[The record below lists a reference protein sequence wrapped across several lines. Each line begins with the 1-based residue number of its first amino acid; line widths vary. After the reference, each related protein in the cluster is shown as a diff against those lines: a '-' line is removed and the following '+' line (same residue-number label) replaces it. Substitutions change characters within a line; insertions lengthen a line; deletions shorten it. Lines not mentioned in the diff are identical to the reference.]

1 MTLSNHYES
10 RLTQLFPIVGWLKSY
25 TRQEFNSDLFA
36 GVITAILLVPQGI
49 AYAILAGLPP
59 QLGLYASILPPV
71 LYALLG
77 TSRTL
82 SVGPVSIAAIMIAS
96 ALNTPE
102 VSVLGNPVQSA
113 LILSAESGLIML
125 LMALLRMGGLVNF
138 ISHPVL
144 TGFTSGAALLIIGSQ
159 LPQLFGLKE
168 PSCGLDINCYSH
180 YLSGIVPATLLIAL
194 AAIGLL
200 VFFGKPLVLLLESI
214 GLQPFL
220 ITAISKCGPLL
231 TIMLATLA
239 VGHFDLIGQQQ
250 VAVVGKVPSG
260 FPELNLDFSPVGKW
274 YILLPYSAFI
284 ALIAY
289 IESVAIAKVTANF
302 RGEKI
307 VSNQELIAL
316 GTANLAAAISGGMP
330 VAGGFSRT
338 MVNFSAG
345 ARTQM
350 AMLIAAAI
358 LALAVV
364 FFSPWFENIPKA
376 ALAAIILVAIVPLVK
391 LSDIAHTWRYD
402 RGDGIAEIVTLLGV
416 LVYGIEEGITL
427 GIILTLVSH
436 LRKTSHPHI
445 AVVGR
450 IPGTEHYRN
459 IKRYNVET
467 WPHLLL
473 LRIDESITFANI
485 NYIEEFINAKLR
497 QQPGIKHI
505 VLIFTSIS
513 DIDAT
518 ALEELEKLNRTLQ
531 ASKMTLHI
539 SEAKGPVLDKLE
551 KTDFLKQ
558 LQPGRVFFHTEDAV
572 RELGSPMPQAV
583 E

>member
-1 MTLSNHYES
+1 MPHSKSNNS
-10 RLTQLFPIVGWLKSY
+10 RLTRLFPIAGWLKSY

-36 GVITAILLVPQGI
+36 GIITAILLVPQGI

-71 LYALLG
+71 LYALFG

-96 ALNTPE
+96 ALTAPE
-102 VSVLGNPVQSA
+102 ISVLGNPVQSA
-113 LILSAESGLIML
+113 LILSAESGIIML

-159 LPQLFGLKE
+159 LPQLLGLKT
-168 PSCGLDINCYSH
+168 PSCGFDVICYSH
-180 YLSGIVPATLLIAL
+180 YFSGLVPVTLLIGL
-194 AAIGLL
+194 AAVGLL
-200 VFFGKPLVLLLESI
+200 VFFGRPLVFILKNT
-214 GLQPFL
+214 GMQPYL

-239 VGHFDLIGQQQ
+239 VGYFDLTGQQN
-250 VAVVGKVPSG
+250 VAVVGQVPSG
-260 FPELNLDFSPVGKW
+260 FPALNMDFSPIEKW
-274 YILLPYSAFI
+274 YALLPYSGFI

-289 IESVAIAKVTANF
+289 VESVAIAKVTANF
-302 RGEKI
+302 RNEKI
-307 VSNQELIAL
+307 IPNQELIAL
-316 GTANLAAAISGGMP
+316 GVANLAAAVSGGMP

-338 MVNFSAG
+338 MVNFAAG

-350 AMLIAAAI
+350 AMLIAAGL
-358 LALAVV
+358 LALAVI
-364 FFSPWFENIPKA
+364 FFSPLFENIPKA
-376 ALAAIILVAIVPLVK
+376 ALAAIILVAIIPLVK

-402 RGDGIAEIVTLLGV
+402 RGDGIAETATLLGV

-427 GIILTLVSH
+427 GIILTLISH
-436 LRKTSHPHI
+436 LRKTSQPHI

-459 IKRYNVET
+459 IKRHSVET

-473 LRIDESITFANI
+473 LRVDESITFANI
-485 NYIEEFINAKLR
+485 NYIEEFINTELR
-497 QQPGIKHI
+497 RQPNLKHI

-513 DIDAT
+513 DIDTT
-518 ALEELEKLNRTLQ
+518 ALEVLENLNHTLQ

-551 KTDFLKQ
+551 KTDFLRQ
-558 LQPGRVFFHTEDAV
+558 LKPGKAFFHTEDAV
-572 RELGSPMPQAV
+572 RELAKG
-583 E
+583 

>member
-1 MTLSNHYES
+1 MTSSNHNES

-36 GVITAILLVPQGI
+36 GIITAILLVPQGI

-71 LYALLG
+71 LYAFFG

-96 ALNTPE
+96 ALATPE

-113 LILSAESGLIML
+113 LILSAESGIIML

-159 LPQLFGLKE
+159 LPQLLGLKT
-168 PSCGLDINCYSH
+168 PSCGVDVICYSH
-180 YLSGIVPATLLIAL
+180 YFSGLVPATLLIGL
-194 AAIGLL
+194 TAIGLL
-200 VFFGKPLVLLLESI
+200 VFFGKPLVFMLKNT
-214 GLQPFL
+214 GMQPYL

-239 VGHFDLIGQQQ
+239 VGYFDLTGQQN
-250 VAVVGKVPSG
+250 VAVVGQVPSG
-260 FPELNLDFSPVGKW
+260 FPALNIDFSPIEKW
-274 YILLPYSAFI
+274 YTLLPYSGFI

-289 IESVAIAKVTANF
+289 VESVAIAKVTANL

-307 VSNQELIAL
+307 SPNQELIAL
-316 GTANLAAAISGGMP
+316 GVANLAAAVSGGMP

-338 MVNFSAG
+338 MVNFAAG

-358 LALAVV
+358 LALAVI
-364 FFSPWFENIPKA
+364 FFSPLFENIPKA
-376 ALAAIILVAIVPLVK
+376 ALAAIILVAIIPLVK

-402 RGDGIAEIVTLLGV
+402 RGDGIAEAATLLGV

-436 LRKTSHPHI
+436 LRKTSQPHI

-459 IKRYNVET
+459 IKRHSVET

-473 LRIDESITFANI
+473 LRVDESITFANI
-485 NYIEEFINAKLR
+485 NYIEEFINAELR
-497 QQPGIKHI
+497 RQPDLKHI

-513 DIDAT
+513 DIDTT
-518 ALEELEKLNRTLQ
+518 ALEVLENLNHTLQ

-551 KTDFLKQ
+551 KTDFLRQ
-558 LQPGRVFFHTEDAV
+558 LKPGKVFFHTEDAV
-572 RELGSPMPQAV
+572 RELGEDDSV
-583 E
+583 H

>member
-1 MTLSNHYES
+1 MTSSNHNES
-10 RLTQLFPIVGWLKSY
+10 RLIQLFPIVGWLRSY
-25 TRQEFNSDLFA
+25 NRQEFNSDLFA
-36 GVITAILLVPQGI
+36 GIITAILLVPQGI

-113 LILSAESGLIML
+113 LILSAESGIIML
-125 LMALLRMGGLVNF
+125 LMAGLRMGGLVNF

-159 LPQLFGLKE
+159 LPQLFGLKA
-168 PSCGLDINCYSH
+168 PSCDFDTACYSR
-180 YLSGIVPATLLIAL
+180 YFSGIVPATLFIGLTSV
-194 AAIGLL
+194 GLL
-200 VFFGKPLVLLLESI
+200 VLFGKPLILMLKRI
-214 GLQPFL
+214 GLQPSL

-231 TIMLATLA
+231 TILLATLA
-239 VGHFDLIGQQQ
+239 VGHFDLTGQQHI
-250 VAVVGKVPSG
+250 AVVGKVPSG
-260 FPELNLDFSPVGKW
+260 LPELNLDFSPVEKW
-274 YILLPYSAFI
+274 YVLLPFSGFI

-289 IESVAIAKVTANF
+289 VESVAIAKVTANF

-307 VSNQELIAL
+307 LSNQELIAL
-316 GTANLAAAISGGMP
+316 GTANLAAAVSGGMP

-402 RGDGIAEIVTLLGV
+402 RGDGIAETATLLGV

-485 NYIEEFINAKLR
+485 NYIEDFINAELR
-497 QQPGIKHI
+497 RQPGIKHI

-531 ASKMTLHI
+531 VSKMTLHI
-539 SEAKGPVLDKLE
+539 SEAKGPVLDKLK
-551 KTDFLKQ
+551 KTDFLRQ

-572 RELGSPMPQAV
+572 RELCPPMPQAI

>member
-1 MTLSNHYES
+1 
-10 RLTQLFPIVGWLKSY
+10 V
-25 TRQEFNSDLFA
+25 FA
-36 GVITAILLVPQGI
+36 GIITAILLVPQGI

-96 ALNTPE
+96 ALTAPE
-102 VSVLGNPVQSA
+102 ISALGNPVQSA
-113 LILSAESGLIML
+113 LILSAESGIIML

-159 LPQLFGLKE
+159 LPQLLGLKT
-168 PSCGLDINCYSH
+168 PSCGVDVICYSH
-180 YLSGIVPATLLIAL
+180 YFSGLVPVTLLIGL
-194 AAIGLL
+194 AAVGLL
-200 VFFGKPLVLLLESI
+200 VFFGKPLVFILKNT
-214 GLQPFL
+214 GMQPYL

-239 VGHFDLIGQQQ
+239 VGYFDLTGQQN
-250 VAVVGKVPSG
+250 VAVVGQVPSG
-260 FPELNLDFSPVGKW
+260 FPALNMDFSPIEKW
-274 YILLPYSAFI
+274 YALLPYSGFI

-289 IESVAIAKVTANF
+289 VESVAIAKVTANF
-302 RGEKI
+302 RNEKI
-307 VSNQELIAL
+307 IPNQELIAL
-316 GTANLAAAISGGMP
+316 GVANLAAAVSGGMP

-338 MVNFSAG
+338 MVNFAAG

-350 AMLIAAAI
+350 AMLIAAGL
-358 LALAVV
+358 LALAVI
-364 FFSPWFENIPKA
+364 FFSPLFENIPKA
-376 ALAAIILVAIVPLVK
+376 ALAAIILVAIIPLVK

-402 RGDGIAEIVTLLGV
+402 RGDGIAETATLLGV

-427 GIILTLVSH
+427 GIILTLISH
-436 LRKTSHPHI
+436 LRKTSQPHI

-459 IKRYNVET
+459 IKRHSVET

-473 LRIDESITFANI
+473 LRVDESITFANI
-485 NYIEEFINAKLR
+485 NYIEEFINTELR
-497 QQPGIKHI
+497 RQPNLKHI

-513 DIDAT
+513 DIDTT
-518 ALEELEKLNRTLQ
+518 ALEVLENLNHTLQ

-551 KTDFLKQ
+551 KTDFLRQ
-558 LQPGRVFFHTEDAV
+558 LKPGKAFFHTEDAV
-572 RELGSPMPQAV
+572 RELGENNSVRWSPQKI
-583 E
+583 ER